1 MGMDKKRLE
10 EYFAQVD
17 GRLAQPAELLIYGS
31 AAFILLDEE
40 ARTSLDLD
48 VAGPYSK
55 LNFED
60 FRQASRQAGL
70 EVNPVA
76 VDVAEHVEW
85 IAGARLCL
93 APPESAGTLTLW
105 QGRQLVVK
113 TVAAADLVASK
124 LIRYDPV
131 DQSDVRYLVSQMKLS
146 HADIAV
152 AVARLPSGFRSDALV
167 RENLANLKEDMRL
180 WTAGT

>member
-1 MGMDKKRLE
+1 MDKNRLV

-17 GRLAQPAELLIYGS
+17 GRLTRPAELLIYGS

-55 LNFED
+55 LDYEE

-70 EVNPVA
+70 DVNPA
-76 VDVAEHVEW
+76 GLDAGEHVEW
-85 IAGARLCL
+85 ISGARLCL

-105 QGRQLVVK
+105 QGRHLLVR
-113 TVAAADLVASK
+113 TVAAPDLVASK

-146 HADIAV
+146 HEEIAG
-152 AVARLPSGFRSDALV
+152 AVARLPPGFRNDALV
-167 RENLANLKEDMRL
+167 RDHLDHLKEDMRL

>member
-1 MGMDKKRLE
+1 MDKTHLV
-10 EYFAQVD
+10 EYFARVD
-17 GRLAQPAELLIYGS
+17 QQLMQSAELLIYGS

-60 FRQASRQAGL
+60 FRKASRAAGL
-70 EVNPVA
+70 EVNPA
-76 VDVAEHVEW
+76 EFDAGEHVEW
-85 IAGARLCL
+85 ISGARLCL
-93 APPESAGTLTLW
+93 APPESTETMTLW
-105 QGRQLVVK
+105 QGRWLVVK

-131 DQSDVRYLVSQMKLS
+131 DQSDVRYLIHQLRVTHDDVVK
-146 HADIAV
+146 
-152 AVARLPSGFRSDALV
+152 AVARLPAGFRQDAIV
-167 RENLANLKEDMRL
+167 HENLGNLAEDMKS
-180 WTAGT
+180 WMAGA

>member
-1 MGMDKKRLE
+1 MGMDKKRLV

-17 GRLAQPAELLIYGS
+17 ERLTHPAELLIYGS

-55 LNFED
+55 LNYEE

-70 EVNPVA
+70 EVNPDGLDA
-76 VDVAEHVEW
+76 AEHVEW
-85 IAGARLCL
+85 ISGARLCL

-131 DQSDVRYLVSQMKLS
+131 DQSDVRYLVSQMKVS
-146 HADIAV
+146 HAEVAG
-152 AVARLPSGFRSDALV
+152 AVARLPPGFRNDALV
-167 RENLANLKEDMRL
+167 RENLDNLKEDMRL

>member
-1 MGMDKKRLE
+1 MDKNRLV

-17 GRLAQPAELLIYGS
+17 ERLAQPAELLIYGS

-48 VAGPYSK
+48 VAGPYSQ
-55 LNFED
+55 LNYED

-70 EVNPVA
+70 EVNPA
-76 VDVAEHVEW
+76 GLDAAEHVEW

-93 APPESAGTLTLW
+93 APPEAAGTLTLW
-105 QGRQLVVK
+105 QGRRLVVK

-131 DQSDVRYLVSQMKLS
+131 DQSDVRYLVSQMKVS
-146 HADIAV
+146 HAEVAG
-152 AVARLPSGFRSDALV
+152 AVARLPPGFRNDALV
-167 RENLANLKEDMRL
+167 RENLDNLKEDMRL